1 MNSQASAMPE
11 SFGSEKTS
19 VARTSRVR
27 PLYWSVRR
35 ELWEYRSI
43 YIAPLAVSAVML
55 FGFLI
60 ATIGRALA
68 TPDLAQRRHIL
79 EEPYI
84 FAMGV
89 VMATIF
95 IVGVFYCLDTLQA
108 ERRDRSILF
117 WKSLPVSDRTTVLA
131 KAIIPFVILPAFCVI
146 ITFATTWI
154 MLLLSSVVMLA
165 SGISA
170 APMWGQLLGIQMS
183 LLYHLISVHILWY
196 APIYTW
202 LMLVS
207 VWARRAALL
216 WATVPLVAVGFLE
229 KLVFRTTHF
238 ADLIKYRFTGPE
250 NYDMGAPGFAMH
262 PLMHLSLG
270 KYLGA
275 PGLWIGFVL
284 AAIFLAATVRLR
296 RYREPM

>member
-1 MNSQASAMPE
+1 
-11 SFGSEKTS
+11 
-19 VARTSRVR
+19 
-27 PLYWSVRR
+27 
-35 ELWEYRSI
+35 LWEYRSI

-68 TPDLAQRRHIL
+68 TSDLAQRRHIL

-95 IVGVFYCLDTLQA
+95 IVGLYYCLETLHA

-131 KAIIPFVILPAFCVI
+131 KASIPFIILPACCVV
-146 ITFATTWI
+146 ITFATTYV
-154 MLLLSSVVMLA
+154 MLLISSLVMLA
-165 SGISA
+165 SGISP
-170 APMWGQLLGIQMS
+170 APMWRQLVGIQLS
-183 LLYHLISVHILWY
+183 LLYHLITVHILWY

-202 LMLVS
+202 LMLIS
-207 VWARRAALL
+207 AWARRAALL
-216 WATVPLVAVGFLE
+216 WATVPLVAIGFLE
-229 KLVFRTTHF
+229 KLVFRTAHF
-238 ADLIKYRFTGPE
+238 AALVQYRFTGPE

-270 KYLGA
+270 RYLSS
-275 PGLWIGFVL
+275 PGLWIGFGL
-284 AAIFLAATVRLR
+284 AAIFLTATVRLR
-296 RYREPM
+296 RYREPV